1 MANISAIKLPDDTS
15 YNIKAVAI
23 PFGKLDST
31 STSTA
36 MTASVSGI
44 TELVSGVCVWL
55 TNGVVTSASGFTIN
69 INGLGAKPVYQSQ
82 AAATRS
88 TTIFSVNY
96 TALLIYNE
104 DRVSGGCWDYVY
116 GYDSNT
122 NTIGY
127 QVRTNSSSLP
137 MASIVYRYRL
147 LFTSADGT
155 KFVPANNST
164 STNATAA
171 RSITQEKIDPFGRI
185 IYYGTTA
192 SVAAGSRPSAS
203 YLWQQYALTIG
214 YSFVVALTEWKPVY
228 LKCAPQTDG
237 SAIIDSTTPF
247 VQTLPSTEDGKIY
260 IFLGV
265 AYSATAMELMLEHPV
280 YYYSNGCIRQW
291 TNSNKTEQTYNG
303 NSSMS
308 YTSYTNSIVN
318 GNTAEFSCTSGS
330 NKAFIQA
337 TYDDSGECPVI
348 VLGGYTS
355 TNGNKNSLFV
365 DPSGEITIHNLSTPV
380 QNTDA
385 ATKGYVDTAIGAI
398 SAPVPATANPLMD
411 GTAAVGTSTK
421 YAREDH
427 VHPSDTSRVNVSAS
441 YETWASYLET
451 TGTIQNLNDDDGIQL
466 LTTNENGVAR
476 IQNKYSEMYS
486 SPYINIETLTMNGAS
501 YAKVELDIGSFNV
514 NVYSNQGNNNFI
526 MTPTTT
532 TITNI
537 VTPTN
542 NSDAVP
548 KSYVDSSI
556 SGLSIPTKTSDLTN
570 DSGFITGMYIAS
582 YGSSTYAEILAAYQ
596 ANKVVYCRA
605 SSNNPPSSGS
615 QNRMAFLAYV
625 NNSTTPTEF
634 EFQYYRSVA
643 THTDSQQGD
652 QVFVY
657 KLNSSTG
664 WSVTTREAYTK
675 IATGTGLSKSYSNGT
690 LTLSYSGATPP
701 SAATA
706 DPLMDGTAAVGS
718 SAKYAKED
726 HVHPSDT
733 SKVDTSYSG
742 ESYMTFDSYTNTI
755 ANGSAAT
762 LKCESGTNAAF
773 VQAYYDDSGSCPTI
787 YIGSKAGNTYTAS
800 IYVDPSGIQIYGL
813 VAPTT
818 NDSAATKAYV
828 DSAVSGVGG
837 LPSVTSSDNG
847 KVLTVVNGA
856 WAAANLPVYNGGVS

>member
-88 TTIFSVNY
+88 TTVFNVNY

-127 QVRTNSSSLP
+127 QVRTNSMSLP
-137 MASIVYRYRL
+137 MKSIVYRYRL
-147 LFTSADGT
+147 LFTSADG
-155 KFVPANNST
+155 KGFVPANNST
-164 STNATAA
+164 STNDTTA
-171 RSITQEKIDPFGRI
+171 RTVCQDKIDPFGRI
-185 IYYGTTA
+185 VYYGTTA

-203 YLWQQYALTIG
+203 YLWQQYAFNIG
-214 YSFVVALTEWKPVY
+214 YSFVVTLTEWKPVY
-228 LKCAPQTDG
+228 VKCAPQTDG

-247 VQTLPSTEDGKIY
+247 VQTLPSAEDGKIY

-265 AYSATAMELMLEHPV
+265 AYSSTNIELTLEHPV

-318 GNTAEFSCTSGS
+318 GNIAEFSCTSGS
-330 NKAFIQA
+330 NKAFIYA
-337 TYDDSGECPVI
+337 GYDDSGECPVI
-348 VLGGYTS
+348 TLGGYTS

-365 DPSGEITIHNLSTPV
+365 NPSGEITIHNLSVPF

-427 VHPSDTSRVNVSAS
+427 VHPSDTSRVNTSAS

-451 TGTIQNLNDDDGIQL
+451 TGTIQNLNGDDGIQL

-486 SPYINIETLTMNGAS
+486 SPYINIETLTANGTS
-501 YAKVELDIGSFNV
+501 YARVELDIGSFNI
-514 NVYSNQGNNNFI
+514 NVYSDQGNNQLV

-532 TITNI
+532 TITNL
-537 VTPTN
+537 VAPTN
-542 NSDAVP
+542 NNDAVP

-570 DSGFITGMYIAS
+570 DSGYITGMYIAS
-582 YGSSTYAEILAAYQ
+582 YGSSTYAQILAAYQ

-605 SSNNPPSSGS
+605 SSNSNPGTGS

-634 EFQYYRSVA
+634 EFQYYRSVS
-643 THTDSQQGD
+643 THSDSQQGD

-664 WSVTTREAYTK
+664 WSVTIREAYTK

-690 LTLSYSGATPP
+690 LTLSYSG
-701 SAATA
+701 
-706 DPLMDGTAAVGS
+706 S
-718 SAKYAKED
+718 S
-726 HVHPSDT
+726 
-733 SKVDTSYSG
+733 
-742 ESYMTFDSYTNTI
+742 
-755 ANGSAAT
+755 
-762 LKCESGTNAAF
+762 
-773 VQAYYDDSGSCPTI
+773 
-787 YIGSKAGNTYTAS
+787 
-800 IYVDPSGIQIYGL
+800 
-813 VAPTT
+813 
-818 NDSAATKAYV
+818 
-828 DSAVSGVGG
+828 
-837 LPSVTSSDNG
+837 LPSVTSSDNS

-856 WAAANLPVYNGGVS
+856 WAAASLPVYNGGVS